1 VLEYFEIC
9 EYVQVVK
16 DTTLDTITK
25 MVDSTNK
32 TRKWL
37 EKRLG
42 DFLGFQDDS
51 LSEVLDHL
59 QSIENE
65 GDLLDYLEQLLGSRD
80 EDVRVF
86 VKDVGRYRQNLP
98 LLVGISEQGT
108 SGEVSTNSKPPPAD
122 IYQKTIKEET
132 TKGTNQKKTLAKA
145 AVATSVAPN
154 VTTTKKSPPVKS
166 SKTPVKAESRNSNN
180 SEPSKP
186 TAAPLSESNEES
198 KPPPPKIKYG
208 LPPKGKAKRICG
220 CFGTFHK
227 PLTNCLYC
235 GRISCVEEGYDFCP
249 FCGYLVEEVKPPEGE
264 SSSSEATKAWQHK
277 ERLLR
282 YDRDSTQ
289 RTLVLDDQADYYS
302 NQTSSWLTE
311 DEQANAEIQDDEE
324 RSNLHQR
331 KKQTLNIAF

>member
-1 VLEYFEIC
+1 
-9 EYVQVVK
+9 
-16 DTTLDTITK
+16 
-25 MVDSTNK
+25 MADSTK
-32 TRKWL
+32 ARKWL

-86 VKDVGRYRQNLP
+86 VKDVGRYRQGLP
-98 LLVGISEQGT
+98 LLVGISEQVT
-108 SGEVSTNSKPPPAD
+108 GEDNHNSNSKPPAVIHPTVKKA
-122 IYQKTIKEET
+122 T
-132 TKGTNQKKTLAKA
+132 TSTNKKTLAKPA
-145 AVATSVAPN
+145 AAATATSTAPKD
-154 VTTTKKSPPVKS
+154 TTTKSPPVKPS
-166 SKTPVKAESRNSNN
+166 TAPLKAESTNSYN

-186 TAAPLSESNEES
+186 IAAPSESNEES
-198 KPPPPKIKYG
+198 KPPPTKKYG
-208 LPPKGKAKRICG
+208 LPPKGKAKRTCG
-220 CFGTFHK
+220 CFGTVHK

-235 GRISCVEEGYDFCP
+235 GRISCADEGYDFCS
-249 FCGYLVEEVKPPEGE
+249 FCGYLVEEVQPPEGE
-264 SSSSEATKAWQHK
+264 SNSEATKAWQHK

-282 YDRDSTQ
+282 YDRDSAQ

-302 NQTSSWLTE
+302 NQTSSWLTD
-311 DEQANAEIQDDEE
+311 DEQVDAEFQDAEE
-324 RSNLHQR
+324 RSNLHER